1 MKKKF
6 NNNLIKY
13 RFVTFRLNYISK
25 KSHYTTIS
33 ISKCIKLFITS
44 VEKVIEF
51 KFKNIKI
58 MVYSYVKPSVEKT
71 IS

>member
-1 MKKKF
+1 MAYMPKKVPNTRRII
-6 NNNLIKY
+6 NND
-13 RFVTFRLNYISK
+13 
-25 KSHYTTIS
+25 

-58 MVYSYVKPSVEKT
+58 MVYSYVKPFVEKT